1 MGNDTHWNEG
11 TNRSPPATQER
22 MVSNR
27 MDFERLVQTRYSTRA
42 YQDRPVEDEKMHLVL
57 EAARLAPTAANKQPF
72 RLIVVT
78 DPTVRSDMKA
88 AYNRQWF
95 YTAPVII
102 LAAGVPSE
110 NWVRAD
116 GRNYNDVDVAI
127 VMDHLT
133 LQAADL
139 GLGTCWIADFD
150 ADATRDVLHLPD
162 HVEPVILTPLGYPAD
177 EPRAKRR
184 KDLELLV
191 MSDRWTT

>member
-1 MGNDTHWNEG
+1 M
-11 TNRSPPATQER
+11 R
-22 MVSNR
+22 
-27 MDFERLVQTRYSTRA
+27 
-42 YQDRPVEDEKMHLVL
+42 LVL
-57 EAARLAPTAANKQPF
+57 EAARLAPTAANRQPF

-78 DPTVRSDMKA
+78 DPTVRSHMKA

-102 LAAGVPSE
+102 LGVGVPSE

-116 GRNYNDVDVAI
+116 GKNYNDVDVAI
-127 VMDHLT
+127 AMDHLT
-133 LQAADL
+133 LQAAEL

-162 HVEPVILTPLGYPAD
+162 HVEPVVLTPLGYPAD

-184 KDLELLV
+184 KDLDQLV
-191 MSDRWTT
+191 MRDRWTT

>member
-1 MGNDTHWNEG
+1 
-11 TNRSPPATQER
+11 
-22 MVSNR
+22 

-42 YQDRPVEDEKMHLVL
+42 YQDRPVEEEKLRRVL
-57 EAARLAPTAANKQPF
+57 EAARLAPTAANRQPF

-78 DPTVRSDMKA
+78 DPTVRSQMRA
-88 AYNRQWF
+88 AYDRQWF

-102 LAAGVPSE
+102 VGVGMPTE

-116 GRNYNDVDVAI
+116 GKNYNDVDVAI
-127 VMDHLT
+127 VLDHLT

-150 ADATRDVLHLPD
+150 AGATREVLQLPD

-177 EPRAKRR
+177 EPRVKRR
-184 KDLELLV
+184 KDLDQLV
-191 MSDRWTT
+191 MWNRWTT